1 MHDSQGLT
9 LDDKTANL
17 ASSDGECSAE
27 TLAADS
33 KAAVTDQEQ
42 EVLWTQLLGLVTK
55 AEEAGPS
62 PQAVEVVLAD
72 RVYINKTGLSTTIVS
87 RLAGLAAFE
96 NPECHRAQGL
106 RLSTDVKPP
115 MIFCAENHPRYLAL
129 PRGCCEDAVTL
140 LRSVGIQVNGHDR
153 RESGVPIAVDF
164 RGTLQAEQ
172 QTAFESLAAHDFG
185 VLAATTAFGKTVVA
199 ARLIAERGVNTL
211 VLVHRQL
218 LLDQWIERL
227 SEFLSLD
234 RSALGQIGGGKREP
248 RGCIDVALIQSLCR
262 HGVVDDLVGKYGHL
276 VVDECHHIPA
286 TSFAAVARAAGARYV
301 TGLSATTTRKDGNH
315 PIIFMHCGQIRHQV
329 DARAQAELRPF
340 DHRVIVRTTDFRASK
355 ALEAEAYFNIHR
367 LYAALANDRARNEI
381 IVTDVLEALAQGR
394 SPVVLTE
401 RRKHLD
407 LLADLLN
414 SQVRNLVVLRGGMSK
429 KRQREVAKQLAS
441 IPPDQERLLLATRGY
456 LGEGFDDARLD
467 TLFLT
472 LPISWKGNVHQYAG
486 RLHRPHDQKTEVV
499 IYDYADL
506 WVTMLGRMYD
516 KRLQGYQEIG
526 YRVEGP
532 LRGIPPVFW
541 PSPRALAEAPTFV
554 EVEHL

>member
-1 MHDSQGLT
+1 M
-9 LDDKTANL
+9 
-17 ASSDGECSAE
+17 
-27 TLAADS
+27 AADS

-42 EVLWTQLLGLVTK
+42 EQEVLWTQLLGLTTVVTE

-72 RVYINKTGLSTTIVS
+72 RVYIDKTGLSSTIVS
-87 RLAGLAAFE
+87 RLAGLAAFD
-96 NPECHRAQGL
+96 NPEFHRAQGL
-106 RLSTDVKPP
+106 RLSTYGKPQ
-115 MIFCAENHPRYLAL
+115 IISCAENYPRCLVL
-129 PRGCCEDAVTL
+129 PRGCWDEAVEL
-140 LRSVGIQVNGHDR
+140 LRSVGVQVNGHDR
-153 RESGVPIAVDF
+153 RQGGVPIAVDF
-164 RGTLQAEQ
+164 LGTLRAEQ
-172 QTAFESLAAHDFG
+172 QLAFASLAAHDFG

-234 RSALGQIGGGKREP
+234 RSAIGQIGGSKRQP
-248 RGCIDVALIQSLCR
+248 RGCIDVAIIQSLCR
-262 HGVVDDLVGKYGHL
+262 QGVVDDLVGKYGHL

-286 TSFAAVARAAGARYV
+286 ASFAKVARAARAKYV

-315 PIIFMHCGQIRHQV
+315 PLIFMHCGTIRHQV
-329 DARAQAELRPF
+329 DARTQAQLRPF

-355 ALEAEAYFNIHR
+355 VLEAEAYFSIQK
-367 LYAALANDRARNEI
+367 LYAALANDRARNEM
-381 IVTDVLEALAQGR
+381 IVTDVLEALARGR

-401 RRKHLD
+401 RRDHLG

-414 SQVRNLVVLRGGMSK
+414 PQVRNLVVLRGGMGK
-429 KRQREVAKQLAS
+429 KRQREVAKQLAT

-526 YRVEGP
+526 YQVEGP
-532 LRGIPPVFW
+532 LRGVPPVFW
-541 PSPRALAEAPTFV
+541 ASPPALATAPPFV
-554 EVEHL
+554 QVDNV